1 MSDYFLSKVYDSL
14 IKRKLPQ
21 AKSTFCT
28 LSESY
33 TKIYEQEE
41 QERQQKT
48 KDIPFDVNK
57 YQSGSWTV
65 EQRNLYLPG
74 SAPVSPT
81 PDVPS
86 QYDPEAKMTGV
97 GPGECAVASLVSG
110 LTDFADCRKM
120 ISGQRESFDVSWPT
134 GKDAKYKFEVKQASD
149 LTDVRIGTE
158 GTNLG
163 REVADV
169 VKDVLN
175 SLNEEYEMLVLED
188 KNKIN
193 QAVTNYISKE
203 YGVKKSKENKEKF
216 QSRLES
222 YTEWSVD
229 GFVNAIT
236 NKIGELPFGMIFDDR
251 YYYTGSELTRK
262 KYLQVSIYKLIQII
276 EQFKTDETEDG
287 IKKDTETEEVVKDVF
302 HKVYGKENI
311 PTFSNFLD
319 KEAHK
324 VDRKIT
330 KQKIE
335 ITQEGGIDLNSFI
348 KSIKKFNFSDKLK
361 DLKEKLTDSK
371 TVTNLFPSHITGL
384 FVISINDWK
393 YIPRDQMGNYVE
405 ITRITQ
411 SKPKIKLKGIKDVS
425 TPDDANV

>member
-1 MSDYFLSKVYDSL
+1 MSDYFLNKIYDSL

-21 AKSTFCT
+21 TKSSFRS

-33 TKIYEQEE
+33 IKIYEQEE
-41 QERQQKT
+41 PQRV
-48 KDIPFDVNK
+48 KDIPFDINR
-57 YQSGSWTV
+57 YQEGSWTA
-65 EQRNLYLPG
+65 EQRNLYLP
-74 SAPVSPT
+74 SSTPIPPT
-81 PDVPS
+81 QGELS
-86 QYDPEAKMTGV
+86 KYDPEAKMTGV

-134 GKDAKYKFEVKQASD
+134 GKDAKYKFEVKQASE

-169 VKDVLN
+169 VKDVL
-175 SLNEEYEMLVLED
+175 STLNEEYGMLVPED

-203 YGVKKSKENKEKF
+203 YGTKKSKENKQKF

-222 YTEWSVD
+222 YTEWNID
-229 GFVNAIT
+229 GFVNSIT
-236 NKIGELPFGMIFDDR
+236 SKIGELPFGMIFGDR
-251 YYYTGSELTRK
+251 YYYTGSEPARK
-262 KYLQVSIYKLIQII
+262 KYLQISIYKLIQII
-276 EQFKTDETEDG
+276 EQLKADGTEEEVKKNTD
-287 IKKDTETEEVVKDVF
+287 TEEVVKDVF

-335 ITQEGGIDLNSFI
+335 ITQEGGIDLSSFI

-371 TVTNLFPSHITGL
+371 TVTNLFPGHITGL
-384 FVISINDWK
+384 FVISVNDWK

-411 SKPKIKLKGIKDVS
+411 SKPKIKLKGNKDIT
-425 TPDDANV
+425 TPEDANV

>member
-14 IKRKLPQ
+14 LRRKQPVV
-21 AKSTFCT
+21 KSAFRT

-33 TKIYEQEE
+33 NLVYEQEE
-41 QERQQKT
+41 PQKV

-57 YQSGSWTV
+57 YQEGSWTV

-74 SAPVSPT
+74 SAPVPPT
-81 PDVPS
+81 SGVLS
-86 QYDPEAKMTGV
+86 KYNPEAKMTGV

-134 GKDAKYKFEVKQASD
+134 GKDAKYKFEVKQASE

-163 REVADV
+163 RDVAEV

-175 SLNEEYEMLVLED
+175 TLNEEYGMLVPED

-203 YGVKKSKENKEKF
+203 YGIKKSKENKEKF

-236 NKIGELPFGMIFDDR
+236 NKIGELPFGMIFNDR
-251 YYYTGSELTRK
+251 YYYPGSELTRK

-276 EQFKTDETEDG
+276 EQLKADRTEDE

-335 ITQEGGIDLNSFI
+335 ITQEGGIDLSSFI

-361 DLKEKLTDSK
+361 DLKGKLTDSK
-371 TVTNLFPSHITGL
+371 TVTGLFPGHITGL

-393 YIPRDQMGNYVE
+393 YIPRDQMGDYVV

-411 SKPKIKLKGIKDVS
+411 SKPKIKLKGFKDMS
-425 TPDDANV
+425 ASEDANI

>member
-1 MSDYFLSKVYDSL
+1 MSDYFLNKIYDSL
-14 IKRKLPQ
+14 IKRNLPQ
-21 AKSTFCT
+21 TKSTFRT

-41 QERQQKT
+41 PQKV
-48 KDIPFDVNK
+48 KDIPFDINR
-57 YQSGSWTV
+57 YQEGSWTV
-65 EQRNLYLPG
+65 EQRNLYLP
-74 SAPVSPT
+74 SSTPIPPT
-81 PDVPS
+81 S
-86 QYDPEAKMTGV
+86 SELSKYDPEAKMTGV

-134 GKDAKYKFEVKQASD
+134 GKDAKYKFEVKQASE

-175 SLNEEYEMLVLED
+175 TLNEEYGMLVPED

-193 QAVTNYISKE
+193 QAVTNYISTE
-203 YGVKKSKENKEKF
+203 YRTKRSKENKQKL

-222 YTEWSVD
+222 YTEWNID

-236 NKIGELPFGMIFDDR
+236 NKIGELPFGMIFGDR
-251 YYYTGSELTRK
+251 YYYTGSEPARK
-262 KYLQVSIYKLIQII
+262 KYLQISIYKLIQTI
-276 EQFKTDETEDG
+276 EQLKADGTEEEV
-287 IKKDTETEEVVKDVF
+287 KKDTDTEEVVKDVF

-335 ITQEGGIDLNSFI
+335 ITQEGGIDLSSFI

-371 TVTNLFPSHITGL
+371 TVTSLFPGHITGL
-384 FVISINDWK
+384 FVISVNDWK

-425 TPDDANV
+425 TPEDANV